1 MSTVS
6 IDGLSDAINKTMEQW
21 AGATTEAVH
30 LGINETAEFAVKQLQ
45 SANPPGS
52 GKYHSWNE
60 YNNGWTVSGLRSGR
74 YLSKT
79 VHNSKHYR
87 LTHLLERGHALVNGG
102 RAQAFPHIAP
112 VAEECESRLLD
123 NVKKHIQQQ

>member
-30 LGINETAEFAVKQLQ
+30 LGINETANFAVKQLQ
-45 SANPPGS
+45 SANPQGS
-52 GKYHSWNE
+52 GKYHSWSA
-60 YNNGWTVSGLRSGR
+60 YNSGWTASSLRSGR

-79 VHNSKHYR
+79 VHNAKHYR
-87 LTHLLERGHALVNGG
+87 LTHLLERGHVLANGG

-112 VAEECESRLLD
+112 VADECESLLLD
-123 NVKKHIQQQ
+123 NVKKYIQQ